1 MSIIH
6 NLNAHLNYRWL
17 NKERNKITLKKLQK
31 KQIRQARKHRARQIR
46 QERRSKIKMA
56 RLRKRLRRKERRQMK
71 KERKARQQRRKKKLE
86 PCHQYNDKLQC
97 FSHDNN
103 HWKTEPFWSGKKIWP
118 FIATDNNSKYPH
130 IQILLKLICSTY

>member
-6 NLNAHLNYRWL
+6 KLNAHLIYRWL

-103 HWKTEPFWSGKKIWP
+103 HWKTEPFWSGKKFGPLIV
-118 FIATDNNSKYPH
+118 TDKEPH
-130 IQILLKLICSTY
+130 IELLPKLLFNIFTQ